1 MTSNLVYLSS
11 AFEVPGR
18 EGEDL
23 PFFQQPDL
31 ILAVTPYWEYRGFGA
46 RLSYQYTDAFV
57 TGFGSNPDDDEFV
70 DDRSVIDLQV
80 DHTFLD
86 QYTVTFGVENVTN
99 ERLRVYQGRSDR
111 TAVVDVTGTQFWFGV
126 RAQL

>member
-1 MTSNLVYLSS
+1 V
-11 AFEVPGR
+11 EQG
-18 EGEDL
+18 
-23 PFFQQPDL
+23 
-31 ILAVTPYWEYRGFGA
+31 
-46 RLSYQYTDAFV
+46 
-57 TGFGSNPDDDEFV
+57 NPENDEFV

-80 DHTFLD
+80 DHTLLD